1 MAVTDRYTSYRKR
14 KEAAGIVNPEE
25 EQRIRDEVMA
35 KQAEETAREQL
46 PLRPTV
52 AIQKPM
58 SSVATANT
66 VQERENADKLP
77 EQLPG
82 TETPWQEMSA
92 QEAYAA
98 HPQLSPAAYLSG
110 VASYRKQKGQ
120 EGLSYTELAEA
131 LRGRDP
137 LQSEE
142 DRIKAERRLH
152 AAENINAVGSVLA
165 NLVNVVR
172 TRRGNPSMN
181 LSGAGREG
189 QARID
194 RIRQYGDNLARQ
206 NYQDYIGAIAR
217 DRAEQARIDVEQAR
231 QDRWKAQQAAAE
243 REYNWNTYK
252 FETEQAAKAA
262 ESKRKAEENAAKQAE
277 IERHNKATEGISLMR
292 IDNDSQK
299 KDGKKNKYPS
309 YRISGKKG
317 FSGSTRAYDLNKNE
331 DVALMY
337 NDLEKTFGL
346 QADERPRSIKG
357 MRDYILSIY
366 GKQQKVESGEA
377 FNPSSKPENKSSI
390 FSHLT
395 STRYPR

>member
-25 EQRIRDEVMA
+25 EQRIRDEVTA

-66 VQERENADKLP
+66 IQERENADKLP

-262 ESKRKAEENAAKQAE
+262 ESRRKAEENATKQAE
-277 IERHNKATEGISLMR
+277 VERHNKVTEGISLMR

-299 KDGKKNKYPS
+299 KDGKNKYPS

-317 FSGSTRAYDLNKNE
+317 FSDNTRAYNLNKNE

-346 QADERPRSIKG
+346 DPDERPRSIKG

-366 GKQQKVESGEA
+366 GKQQKVKSGEA
-377 FNPSSKPENKSSI
+377 FNSSSQPENESWSLNENNSWSLK
-390 FSHLT
+390 
-395 STRYPR
+395 

>member
-1 MAVTDRYTSYRKR
+1 MAVTDRYTNYQKR
-14 KEAAGIVNPEE
+14 KEAAGIISDDEAK
-25 EQRIRDEVMA
+25 QIRDEANKPQEM
-35 KQAEETAREQL
+35 QSQE
-46 PLRPTV
+46 PLRPTIAV
-52 AIQKPM
+52 QEPVPNVT
-58 SSVATANT
+58 SVRSDKIA
-66 VQERENADKLP
+66 QERESANVLPNKLP
-77 EQLPG
+77 
-82 TETPWQEMSA
+82 TESGARWQEMA
-92 QEAYAA
+92 AKDAYSYN
-98 HPQLSPAAYLSG
+98 PQLTPAEYLSG
-110 VASYRKQKGQ
+110 VASYRKQNGK
-120 EGLSYTELAEA
+120 EGLSYAEIAEA
-131 LRGRDP
+131 LKGRDP

-142 DRIKAERRLH
+142 DRIKAERRLR

-189 QARID
+189 QARIN
-194 RIRQYGDNLARQ
+194 RIRQYRDNLARQ
-206 NYQDYIGAIAR
+206 NYQDYIEAIAR
-217 DRAEQARIDVEQAR
+217 DRAEQARIDVEKAR

-299 KDGKKNKYPS
+299 QNGKKNKYPS

-317 FSGSTRAYDLNKNE
+317 FSGSTRAYNLNKNE

-346 QADERPRSIKG
+346 EADKRPKSIKG

-377 FNPSSKPENKSSI
+377 FNPSSKPENKSWSLKGNN
-390 FSHLT
+390 SWSLK
-395 STRYPR
+395 

>member
-25 EQRIRDEVMA
+25 EQRIRDEVTA

-66 VQERENADKLP
+66 IQERENADKLP

-262 ESKRKAEENAAKQAE
+262 ESRRKAEENAAKQAE
-277 IERHNKATEGISLMR
+277 VERHNKVTEGISLMR

-299 KDGKKNKYPS
+299 KDGKNKYPS

-346 QADERPRSIKG
+346 DPDERPRSIKG

-366 GKQQKVESGEA
+366 GKQQKVKSGEA
-377 FNPSSKPENKSSI
+377 FNSSSQPENESWSLNENNSWSLK
-390 FSHLT
+390 
-395 STRYPR
+395 

>member
-1 MAVTDRYTSYRKR
+1 MAVTDRYTNYQKR

-25 EQRIRDEVMA
+25 ERQIHDESVA
-35 KQAEETAREQL
+35 RQAEENAREQL

-52 AIQKPM
+52 AVQKPVT
-58 SSVATANT
+58 SVSTSNT
-66 VQERENADKLP
+66 VLERENADKLP
-77 EQLPG
+77 VQLPG
-82 TETPWQEMSA
+82 TEKPWQEMSA

-110 VASYRKQKGQ
+110 VASYRKEKGQ
-120 EGLSYTELAEA
+120 EGLSYTELTEA

-142 DRIKAERRLH
+142 DRINAERRLR
-152 AAENINAVGSVLA
+152 AAESINAVGSVLA

-194 RIRQYGDNLARQ
+194 RIRQYRDNLSRQ

-217 DRAEQARIDVEQAR
+217 DRAEQARIDIEKAR
-231 QDRWKAQQAAAE
+231 QDRWKAQQAADE

-277 IERHNKATEGISLMR
+277 VERHNKATEGISLMR
-292 IDNDSQK
+292 IQN
-299 KDGKKNKYPS
+299 KDGKNKYPS

-331 DVALMY
+331 DVVLMY

-346 QADERPRSIKG
+346 EDYERPRSIKA

-366 GKQQKVESGEA
+366 GKQQKVKSGEA
-377 FNPSSKPENKSSI
+377 FTHSSKPENKSWSLKGNN
-390 FSHLT
+390 SWSLK
-395 STRYPR
+395 

>member
-14 KEAAGIVNPEE
+14 KEAAGIISDDEAK
-25 EQRIRDEVMA
+25 QIRDKANKPQEM
-35 KQAEETAREQL
+35 QSQE
-46 PLRPTV
+46 PLRPTIAV
-52 AIQKPM
+52 QEPVPNVT
-58 SSVATANT
+58 SVRSDKIA
-66 VQERENADKLP
+66 QERESANVLPDKLP
-77 EQLPG
+77 
-82 TETPWQEMSA
+82 TESGARWQEMA
-92 QEAYAA
+92 AKDAYSYN
-98 HPQLSPAAYLSG
+98 PQLTPAEYLSG
-110 VASYRKQKGQ
+110 VASYRKQNGK
-120 EGLSYTELAEA
+120 EGLSYAEIAEA
-131 LRGRDP
+131 LKGRDP

-142 DRIKAERRLH
+142 DRIKAERRLR
-152 AAENINAVGSVLA
+152 AAENINSVGSVLA

-181 LSGAGREG
+181 LSGAEREG
-189 QARID
+189 QARIN
-194 RIRQYGDNLARQ
+194 RIRQYRDNLARQ

-262 ESKRKAEENAAKQAE
+262 ESRRKAEENAAKQAE
-277 IERHNKATEGISLMR
+277 VERHNKVTEGISLMR

-299 KDGKKNKYPS
+299 KDGKNKYPS

-317 FSGSTRAYDLNKNE
+317 FSDSTRAYNLNKNE

-346 QADERPRSIKG
+346 DPDERPRSIKG

-366 GKQQKVESGEA
+366 GKQQKVKSGEA
-377 FNPSSKPENKSSI
+377 FNSSSQPENESWSLNENNSWSLK
-390 FSHLT
+390 
-395 STRYPR
+395 

>member
-1 MAVTDRYTSYRKR
+1 MAVTDRYTNYQKR

-25 EQRIRDEVMA
+25 ERQIHDESVA
-35 KQAEETAREQL
+35 RQAEENAREQL

-52 AIQKPM
+52 AVQKPAT
-58 SSVATANT
+58 SVSTANT

-262 ESKRKAEENAAKQAE
+262 ESRRKAEENAAKQAE
-277 IERHNKATEGISLMR
+277 VERHNKVTEGISLMR

-346 QADERPRSIKG
+346 DPNKRPKSIKG

-377 FNPSSKPENKSSI
+377 FTPSSKPENKSWSLKGNN
-390 FSHLT
+390 SWSLK
-395 STRYPR
+395 

>member
-14 KEAAGIVNPEE
+14 KEAAGIISDDEAK
-25 EQRIRDEVMA
+25 QIRDEANKPQEM
-35 KQAEETAREQL
+35 QSQE
-46 PLRPTV
+46 PLRPTIAV
-52 AIQKPM
+52 QEPVPNVT
-58 SSVATANT
+58 SVRSDKIA
-66 VQERENADKLP
+66 QERESANVLPDKLP
-77 EQLPG
+77 TKSG
-82 TETPWQEMSA
+82 ARWQEMA
-92 QEAYAA
+92 AKDAYSYN
-98 HPQLSPAAYLSG
+98 PQLTPAEYLSG
-110 VASYRKQKGQ
+110 VASYRKQNGK
-120 EGLSYTELAEA
+120 EGLSYAEIAEA
-131 LRGRDP
+131 LKGRDP

-142 DRIKAERRLH
+142 DRIKAERRLR

-262 ESKRKAEENAAKQAE
+262 ESRRKAEENAAKQAE

-346 QADERPRSIKG
+346 DPNKRPKSIKG

-377 FNPSSKPENKSSI
+377 FTPSSKPENKSWSLKGNN
-390 FSHLT
+390 SWSLK
-395 STRYPR
+395 

>member
-25 EQRIRDEVMA
+25 EQRIRDEVTA

-52 AIQKPM
+52 AIQRPM

-66 VQERENADKLP
+66 IQERENADKLP

-277 IERHNKATEGISLMR
+277 VERHNKVTEGISLMR

-346 QADERPRSIKG
+346 DPNKRPKSIKG

-377 FNPSSKPENKSSI
+377 FTSSSKPENKSWSLKGNN
-390 FSHLT
+390 SWSLK
-395 STRYPR
+395 

>member
-1 MAVTDRYTSYRKR
+1 MAVTDRYTNYQKR

-25 EQRIRDEVMA
+25 EQRIRDEVTA

-262 ESKRKAEENAAKQAE
+262 ESRRKAEENAAKQAE
-277 IERHNKATEGISLMR
+277 VERHNKVTEGISLMR

-346 QADERPRSIKG
+346 DPNKRPKSIKG

-377 FNPSSKPENKSSI
+377 FTSSSKPENKSWSLKGNN
-390 FSHLT
+390 SWSLK
-395 STRYPR
+395 

>member
-25 EQRIRDEVMA
+25 EQRIRDEVTA

-66 VQERENADKLP
+66 IQERENADKLP

-262 ESKRKAEENAAKQAE
+262 ESRRKAEENAAKQAE
-277 IERHNKATEGISLMR
+277 VERHNKVTEGISLMR

-299 KDGKKNKYPS
+299 KDGKNKYPS

-346 QADERPRSIKG
+346 DPDERPRSIKG

-366 GKQQKVESGEA
+366 GKQQKVKSGEA
-377 FNPSSKPENKSSI
+377 FNSSSQPENESWSLNENN
-390 FSHLT
+390 SWSLQ
-395 STRYPR
+395 

>member
-1 MAVTDRYTSYRKR
+1 MAVTDRYTNYQKR

-25 EQRIRDEVMA
+25 ERQIHDESVA
-35 KQAEETAREQL
+35 RQAEENAREQL

-52 AIQKPM
+52 AVQKPAT
-58 SSVATANT
+58 SVSTVNT

-77 EQLPG
+77 VQLPG
-82 TETPWQEMSA
+82 TEKPWQEMSA

-110 VASYRKQKGQ
+110 VASYRKKKGQ

-142 DRIKAERRLH
+142 DRINAERRLR
-152 AAENINAVGSVLA
+152 AAESINAVGSVLA

-194 RIRQYGDNLARQ
+194 RIRQYRDNLSRQ

-217 DRAEQARIDVEQAR
+217 DRAEQARIDVEKAR

-262 ESKRKAEENAAKQAE
+262 DSKRKAEENAAKQAE
-277 IERHNKATEGISLMR
+277 IERHNKATERISLMR

-299 KDGKKNKYPS
+299 QNGKKNKYPS
-309 YRISGKKG
+309 YRISGEKG
-317 FSGSTRAYDLNKNE
+317 FSGSTRAYNLNKNE

-346 QADERPRSIKG
+346 EADKRPKSIKG

-377 FNPSSKPENKSSI
+377 FNPSSKPENKSWSLKGNN
-390 FSHLT
+390 SWSLK
-395 STRYPR
+395 

>member
-1 MAVTDRYTSYRKR
+1 MAVTDRYTNYQKR

-25 EQRIRDEVMA
+25 EQRIRDEVTA

-262 ESKRKAEENAAKQAE
+262 ESRRKAEENAAKQAE
-277 IERHNKATEGISLMR
+277 VERHNKVTEGISLMR

-346 QADERPRSIKG
+346 DPNKRPKSIKG

-377 FNPSSKPENKSSI
+377 FTPSSKPENKSWSLKGNN
-390 FSHLT
+390 SWSLK
-395 STRYPR
+395 

>member
-1 MAVTDRYTSYRKR
+1 MAVTDRYTNYQKR

-25 EQRIRDEVMA
+25 EQRIRDEVTA

-165 NLVNVVR
+165 NLMNVVR

-262 ESKRKAEENAAKQAE
+262 ESRRKAEENAAKQAE
-277 IERHNKATEGISLMR
+277 VERHNKVTEGISLMR

-346 QADERPRSIKG
+346 DPNKRPKSIKG

-377 FNPSSKPENKSSI
+377 FTPSSKPENKSWSLKGNN
-390 FSHLT
+390 SWSLK
-395 STRYPR
+395 

>member
-25 EQRIRDEVMA
+25 EQRIRDEVTA

-262 ESKRKAEENAAKQAE
+262 ESRRKAEENAAKQAE
-277 IERHNKATEGISLMR
+277 VERHNKVTEGISLMR

-346 QADERPRSIKG
+346 DPNKRPKSIKG

-377 FNPSSKPENKSSI
+377 FTPSSKPENKSWSLKGNN
-390 FSHLT
+390 SWSLK
-395 STRYPR
+395 

>member
-1 MAVTDRYTSYRKR
+1 MMSLWRDKLRKTHGNSCRYVPRWLFKTCDECVYSQYRSRTGKCGQASRPASWYRKAVAGNERTRSLCGSSPAVT
-14 KEAAGIVNPEE
+14 G
-25 EQRIRDEVMA
+25 RIPVRSGF
-35 KQAEETAREQL
+35 L
-46 PLRPTV
+46 
-52 AIQKPM
+52 
-58 SSVATANT
+58 S
-66 VQERENADKLP
+66 QE
-77 EQLPG
+77 
-82 TETPWQEMSA
+82 
-92 QEAYAA
+92 
-98 HPQLSPAAYLSG
+98 
-110 VASYRKQKGQ
+110 KGQ

-142 DRIKAERRLH
+142 DRINAERRLR
-152 AAENINAVGSVLA
+152 AAESINAVGSVLA

-194 RIRQYGDNLARQ
+194 RIRQYRDNLSRQ

-217 DRAEQARIDVEQAR
+217 DRAEQARIDVEKAR

-299 KDGKKNKYPS
+299 QNGKKIN
-309 YRISGKKG
+309 
-317 FSGSTRAYDLNKNE
+317 
-331 DVALMY
+331 
-337 NDLEKTFGL
+337 
-346 QADERPRSIKG
+346 
-357 MRDYILSIY
+357 ILHI
-366 GKQQKVESGEA
+366 A
-377 FNPSSKPENKSSI
+377 
-390 FSHLT
+390 
-395 STRYPR
+395 

>member
-25 EQRIRDEVMA
+25 EQRIRDEVTA

-66 VQERENADKLP
+66 IQERENADKLP

-262 ESKRKAEENAAKQAE
+262 ESRRKAEENAAKQAE
-277 IERHNKATEGISLMR
+277 VERHNKVTEGISLMR

-299 KDGKKNKYPS
+299 KDGKNKYPS

-337 NDLEKTFGL
+337 NDLEKTLGL
-346 QADERPRSIKG
+346 DPDERPRSIKG

-366 GKQQKVESGEA
+366 GKQQKVKSGEA
-377 FNPSSKPENKSSI
+377 FNSSSQPENESWSLNENNSWSLK
-390 FSHLT
+390 
-395 STRYPR
+395 

>member
-1 MAVTDRYTSYRKR
+1 MAVTDRYTNYQKR

-25 EQRIRDEVMA
+25 ERQIHDESVA
-35 KQAEETAREQL
+35 RQAEENAREQL

-52 AIQKPM
+52 AVQKPAT
-58 SSVATANT
+58 SVSTVNT

-77 EQLPG
+77 VQLPG
-82 TETPWQEMSA
+82 TEKPWQEMSA

-142 DRIKAERRLH
+142 DRINAERRLR
-152 AAENINAVGSVLA
+152 AAESINAVGSVLA

-194 RIRQYGDNLARQ
+194 RIRQYRDNLSRQ

-217 DRAEQARIDVEQAR
+217 DRAEQARIDVEKAR

-299 KDGKKNKYPS
+299 QNGKKNKYPS

-317 FSGSTRAYDLNKNE
+317 FSGSTRAYNLNKNE

-346 QADERPRSIKG
+346 QADERPKSIKG

-377 FNPSSKPENKSSI
+377 FNSSSKPENKSWSLKGNN
-390 FSHLT
+390 SWSLK
-395 STRYPR
+395 

>member
-25 EQRIRDEVMA
+25 EQRIRDEVTA

-262 ESKRKAEENAAKQAE
+262 ESRRKAEENAAKQAE
-277 IERHNKATEGISLMR
+277 VERHNKVTEGISLMR

-346 QADERPRSIKG
+346 DPNKRPKSIKG

-377 FNPSSKPENKSSI
+377 FTSSSKPENKSWSLKGNN
-390 FSHLT
+390 SWSLK
-395 STRYPR
+395 

>member
-1 MAVTDRYTSYRKR
+1 MAVTDRYTNYQKR

-25 EQRIRDEVMA
+25 EQRIRDEVTA
-35 KQAEETAREQL
+35 KQAEETTREQL

-262 ESKRKAEENAAKQAE
+262 ESRRKAEENAAKQAE
-277 IERHNKATEGISLMR
+277 VERHNKVTEGISLMR

-346 QADERPRSIKG
+346 DPNKRPKSIKG

-377 FNPSSKPENKSSI
+377 FTPSSKPENKSWSLKGNN
-390 FSHLT
+390 SWSLK
-395 STRYPR
+395 

>member
-25 EQRIRDEVMA
+25 EQRIRDEVTA

-66 VQERENADKLP
+66 IQERENADKLP

-262 ESKRKAEENAAKQAE
+262 ESRRKAEENAAKQAE
-277 IERHNKATEGISLMR
+277 VERHNKVTEGISLMR

-299 KDGKKNKYPS
+299 KDGKNKYPS

-317 FSGSTRAYDLNKNE
+317 FSDNTRAYNLNKNE

-346 QADERPRSIKG
+346 DPDERPRSIKG

-366 GKQQKVESGEA
+366 GKQQKVKSGEA
-377 FNPSSKPENKSSI
+377 FNSSSQPENESWSLNENNSWSLK
-390 FSHLT
+390 
-395 STRYPR
+395 

>member
-25 EQRIRDEVMA
+25 EQRIRDEVTA

-66 VQERENADKLP
+66 IQERENADKLP

-165 NLVNVVR
+165 NLVNVR

-181 LSGAGREG
+181 HSGAGREG

-262 ESKRKAEENAAKQAE
+262 ESRRKAEENAAKQAE
-277 IERHNKATEGISLMR
+277 VERHNKVTEGISLMR

-299 KDGKKNKYPS
+299 KDGKNKYPS

-346 QADERPRSIKG
+346 DPDERPRSIKG

-366 GKQQKVESGEA
+366 GKQQKVKSGEA
-377 FNPSSKPENKSSI
+377 FNSSSQPENESWSLNENNSWSLK
-390 FSHLT
+390 
-395 STRYPR
+395 

>member
-25 EQRIRDEVMA
+25 EQRIRDEVTA

-66 VQERENADKLP
+66 IQERENADKLP

-231 QDRWKAQQAAAE
+231 QDRRKAQQAAAE

-262 ESKRKAEENAAKQAE
+262 ESRRKAEENAAKQAE
-277 IERHNKATEGISLMR
+277 VERHNKVTEGISLMR

-299 KDGKKNKYPS
+299 KDGKNKYPS

-346 QADERPRSIKG
+346 DPDERPRSIKG

-366 GKQQKVESGEA
+366 GKQQKVKSGEA
-377 FNPSSKPENKSSI
+377 FNSSSQPENESWSLNENNSWSLK
-390 FSHLT
+390 
-395 STRYPR
+395 

>member
-1 MAVTDRYTSYRKR
+1 MAVTDRYTNYQKR

-25 EQRIRDEVMA
+25 ERQIHDESVA
-35 KQAEETAREQL
+35 RQAEENAREQL

-52 AIQKPM
+52 AVQKPAT
-58 SSVATANT
+58 SVSTVNT

-77 EQLPG
+77 VQLPG
-82 TETPWQEMSA
+82 TEKPWQEMSA

-110 VASYRKQKGQ
+110 VASYRKKKGQ

-142 DRIKAERRLH
+142 DRINAERRLR
-152 AAENINAVGSVLA
+152 AAESINAVGSVLA

-194 RIRQYGDNLARQ
+194 RIRQYRDNLSRQ

-217 DRAEQARIDVEQAR
+217 DRAEQARIDVEKAR

-262 ESKRKAEENAAKQAE
+262 DSKRKAEENAAKQAE

-299 KDGKKNKYPS
+299 QNGKKNKYPS
-309 YRISGKKG
+309 YRISGEKG
-317 FSGSTRAYDLNKNE
+317 FSGSTRAYNLNKNE

-346 QADERPRSIKG
+346 EADKRPKSIKG

-377 FNPSSKPENKSSI
+377 FNSSSKPENKSWSLKGNN
-390 FSHLT
+390 SWSLK
-395 STRYPR
+395 

>member
-1 MAVTDRYTSYRKR
+1 M
-14 KEAAGIVNPEE
+14 
-25 EQRIRDEVMA
+25 
-35 KQAEETAREQL
+35 
-46 PLRPTV
+46 
-52 AIQKPM
+52 
-58 SSVATANT
+58 
-66 VQERENADKLP
+66 
-77 EQLPG
+77 
-82 TETPWQEMSA
+82 
-92 QEAYAA
+92 
-98 HPQLSPAAYLSG
+98 
-110 VASYRKQKGQ
+110 
-120 EGLSYTELAEA
+120 SYTELAEA

-262 ESKRKAEENAAKQAE
+262 ESRRKAEENAAKQAE
-277 IERHNKATEGISLMR
+277 VERHNKVTEGISLMR

-299 KDGKKNKYPS
+299 KDGKNKYPS

-346 QADERPRSIKG
+346 DPDERPRSIKG

-366 GKQQKVESGEA
+366 GKQQKVKSGEA
-377 FNPSSKPENKSSI
+377 FNSSSQPENESWSLNENNSWSLK
-390 FSHLT
+390 
-395 STRYPR
+395 

>member
-1 MAVTDRYTSYRKR
+1 MAVTDRYTNYQKR

-25 EQRIRDEVMA
+25 ERQIHDEAVA
-35 KQAEETAREQL
+35 RQAEENAREQF

-52 AIQKPM
+52 AVQKPAT
-58 SSVATANT
+58 SVSTVNT

-77 EQLPG
+77 VQLPG
-82 TETPWQEMSA
+82 TEKPWQEMSA

-292 IDNDSQK
+292 INNDSQK

-346 QADERPRSIKG
+346 DPNKRPKSIKG

-377 FNPSSKPENKSSI
+377 FIPSSKPENKSWSLKGNN
-390 FSHLT
+390 SWSLK
-395 STRYPR
+395 